1 MRKLTVFILPLLL
14 VPTIASAQSAGPPP
28 PDAQDVEMARPLD
41 ADPGVQPPAPPAVP
55 PSPMS
60 DNDQV
65 GILQQRSGEGV
76 GILQGSND
84 DVYSAQSAPASP
96 PPNQTGQWVYT
107 SQYGWVWMPYGQQYV
122 DEGTYGAASPYQY
135 VYGVRVGWSWV
146 AAPWLWGWGAYPYFG
161 VWGPSHFGWYRG
173 LYRSGYGWG
182 RYRGGSPR
190 RYYSGGYARSGGADH
205 ATRPIGGQYGPRP
218 YGSSGGTRI
227 QGTAR
232 TYGAAPTRSRSFP
245 SGSRIAWSRG
255 RGGSA
260 PRASA
265 GGHGGVGGGHRR

>member
-1 MRKLTVFILPLLL
+1 MRKLAVFILSLVL
-14 VPTIASAQSAGPPP
+14 VPAIASAARSAGPPPP
-28 PDAQDVEMARPLD
+28 PDAQDVETARPQD
-41 ADPGVQPPAPPAVP
+41 AEPGVQPPAPPAVP
-55 PSPMS
+55 PSRTS

-65 GILQQRSGEGV
+65 GILQ
-76 GILQGSND
+76 GSD
-84 DVYSAQSAPASP
+84 GDAYSAQSAPASP

-135 VYGVRVGWSWV
+135 VYCVGLGWSWV

-161 VWGPSHFGWYRG
+161 VWGPSH
-173 LYRSGYGWG
+173 SP
-182 RYRGGSPR
+182 RGG
-190 RYYSGGYARSGGADH
+190 YYAGGYSRGGGAYH
-205 ATRPIGGQYGPRP
+205 ATRPIDGQYGPRS
-218 YGSSGGTRI
+218 YGGTRI

-245 SGSRIAWSRG
+245 AGTRTTWSGA
-255 RGGSA
+255 RGGST

-265 GGHGGVGGGHRR
+265 GGHGGGGHRR

>member
-1 MRKLTVFILPLLL
+1 MRKLAVFILSLVL
-14 VPTIASAQSAGPPP
+14 VPAIASAAQSAGPPPP
-28 PDAQDVEMARPLD
+28 PDAQDVETARPQD
-41 ADPGVQPPAPPAVP
+41 AEPGVQPPAPPAVP
-55 PSPMS
+55 PSRTS

-65 GILQQRSGEGV
+65 GILQ
-76 GILQGSND
+76 GSD
-84 DVYSAQSAPASP
+84 GDAYSAQSAPASP

-135 VYGVRVGWSWV
+135 VYCVGLGWSWV

-161 VWGPSHFGWYRG
+161 VWGPSHFAWYRG

-190 RYYSGGYARSGGADH
+190 GGYYAGGYSRGGGAYH
-205 ATRPIGGQYGPRP
+205 ATRPIDGQYGPRS
-218 YGSSGGTRI
+218 YGGTRI

-245 SGSRIAWSRG
+245 AGTRTTWSGA
-255 RGGSA
+255 RGGST

-265 GGHGGVGGGHRR
+265 GGHGGGGHRR